1 MATHYFEAEGRLFKL
16 DTTTATKLVDT
27 FRRNGN
33 PQTRWREIYRTPA
46 GRYVQVNRTQWEGEE
61 DSASLLHEEE
71 VVIAL
76 AQAEPSQRT
85 PEGEALL
92 AQKEA
97 TYLQEA

>member
-1 MATHYFEAEGRLFKL
+1 MATHYFEAEGKVYKL
-16 DTTTATKLVDT
+16 NTTTATKLLDT

-33 PQTRWREIYRTPA
+33 PQTRWSEIYRTPA

-76 AQAEPSQRT
+76 ALAEPSQRT

-92 AQKEA
+92 AQKESA
-97 TYLQEA
+97 FVQQA

>member
-1 MATHYFEAEGRLFKL
+1 
-16 DTTTATKLVDT
+16 
-27 FRRNGN
+27 
-33 PQTRWREIYRTPA
+33 
-46 GRYVQVNRTQWEGEE
+46 VQVNRTQWEGEE